1 MPKTIFPPCLRFAE
15 LGRLRFA
22 FHCSEAAVS
31 VAQRHS
37 LAKHRQDGLA
47 KGGALRG
54 PELLKYS
61 GESNFDPSILIVAG
75 GHNALIPT

>member
-22 FHCSEAAVS
+22 FRCSEAAVS

-47 KGGALRG
+47 KGRG
-54 PELLKYS
+54 PE
-61 GESNFDPSILIVAG
+61 GP
-75 GHNALIPT
+75 